1 MEKVSTTTPT
11 PILVTIPPTKP
22 TTTPTILTIIP
33 PTTTATMPPLP
44 PTPPTIFTAL
54 IIGAGPAG
62 LSAALTFARGAHP
75 ALVFDSSTP
84 RNAGVSHMHTVASRD
99 HIAPA
104 EFRAISRRQIEERY
118 SCIAFSGATI
128 VKAARK
134 MLGGGRGRG
143 DGHGDGTGEKEG
155 QSEYEGFEVTD
166 DKGTTYLGRK
176 IILATG
182 SRDVLPPIE
191 GYAQNWPQHIYQC
204 LACDGFEQRGV
215 PNGVLDVGPHTAHMV
230 GMAMR
235 FDSRVTVLTNGPVPD
250 DAAIRTQ
257 LRICEAWGATLET
270 RRIKKL
276 INNGPTHVEG
286 VTVEFEEGETLTLG
300 FIANRP
306 PTVNRAQDLIEQLG
320 LECVGQEMGGY
331 VKIVNP
337 MFNSTSVRGVFA
349 AGDTMTPIKQVA
361 IAMADGLRAG
371 EGAAIEVAAE
381 KEEATMKELG
391 I

>member
-1 MEKVSTTTPT
+1 M
-11 PILVTIPPTKP
+11 
-22 TTTPTILTIIP
+22 
-33 PTTTATMPPLP
+33 
-44 PTPPTIFTAL
+44 
-54 IIGAGPAG
+54 
-62 LSAALTFARGAHP
+62 
-75 ALVFDSSTP
+75 
-84 RNAGVSHMHTVASRD
+84 
-99 HIAPA
+99 
-104 EFRAISRRQIEERY
+104 
-118 SCIAFSGATI
+118 
-128 VKAARK
+128 
-134 MLGGGRGRG
+134 
-143 DGHGDGTGEKEG
+143 
-155 QSEYEGFEVTD
+155 
-166 DKGTTYLGRK
+166 
-176 IILATG
+176 
-182 SRDVLPPIE
+182 
-191 GYAQNWPQHIYQC
+191 
-204 LACDGFEQRGV
+204 
-215 PNGVLDVGPHTAHMV
+215 GPHTAHMV

-320 LECVGQEMGGY
+320 LECVGQEMGGH